1 MNVTENWRIISRRI
15 LSLRNA
21 AELYGLFQCSNTTDI
36 GSAAYLSEQVISILE
51 ALKDFRGRFSPT
63 LPQEALDVL
72 AAFVTCAEAKMKQE
86 RELKESRTGVV
97 LLVGFE
103 SHMSALL
110 AGTQEIIRTRTERA
124 LLQLRWQLIVDESIR
139 EKWRVAF
146 KDERLCEGLG
156 AAHLIGHG
164 ICAFKV
170 RAGHSETDLI
180 INEPLEEL
188 ANSPAIDGFVPT
200 EWKRVTDANVDTQLD
215 DARGQLALY
224 QQGALSSMTL
234 SAVRYVI
241 AVSLEALKVPLQ
253 DVVDNGVTYRQINL
267 VVDSIPPSKE
277 VKKRRSSR

>member
-51 ALKDFRGRFSPT
+51 ALKDFRDRFSPT

-72 AAFVTCAEAKMKQE
+72 AAFVARAETKMKQE
-86 RELKESRTGVV
+86 RDLKESRTGVV

-139 EKWRVAF
+139 EKWRDGLQTTNGYVKGSAPPILSATAF
-146 KDERLCEGLG
+146 R
-156 AAHLIGHG
+156 
-164 ICAFKV
+164 AFKV

-188 ANSPAIDGFVPT
+188 ANSPAIDGFVST
-200 EWKRVTDANVDTQLD
+200 EWKRVNDANVDTQLD
-215 DARGQLALY
+215 DARA
-224 QQGALSSMTL
+224 SSPFT
-234 SAVRYVI
+234 
-241 AVSLEALKVPLQ
+241 
-253 DVVDNGVTYRQINL
+253 
-267 VVDSIPPSKE
+267 SKGH
-277 VKKRRSSR
+277 SP

>member
-51 ALKDFRGRFSPT
+51 ALKDFRDRFSPT

-72 AAFVTCAEAKMKQE
+72 AAFVARAETKMKQE
-86 RELKESRTGVV
+86 RDLKESRTGVV

-139 EKWRVAF
+139 EKWREAF
-146 KDERLCEGLG
+146 KHERLCEGLG

-180 INEPLEEL
+180 INEPLEDL
-188 ANSPAIDGFVPT
+188 ANSPAVDGFVST
-200 EWKRVTDANVDTQLD
+200 EWKRVDDANVDTQLD

>member
-51 ALKDFRGRFSPT
+51 ALKDFRDRFSPT

-72 AAFVTCAEAKMKQE
+72 AAFVTRAEAKMKQE
-86 RELKESRTGVV
+86 RDLKESRTGVV

-146 KDERLCEGLG
+146 KHERLCEGLG

-188 ANSPAIDGFVPT
+188 ANSPAIDGFVST
-200 EWKRVTDANVDTQLD
+200 EWKRVDDANVDTQLD